1 MLKTQSSIKVERM
14 IASTGFWYEV
24 MLSPF
29 HSWEEVISYIE
40 KYRNFY
46 PSNEQNYKVTYQEK

>member
-1 MLKTQSSIKVERM
+1 MQLNFKVERM

-29 HSWEEVISYIE
+29 DSWEHAIEYIT
-40 KYRNFY
+40 KYHNYY
-46 PSNEQNYKVTYQEK
+46 PVNEQNYKITFIC